1 MSYFDRN
8 IECIRE
14 NNKDLYEGIINYTE
28 YSKDIS
34 VFTYDA
40 KIEGQYIE
48 LHIDNKIYY
57 MNSIYSPRAEA
68 LRIIEKCKD
77 MDPRSKL
84 AFVGFG
90 NGTLARELMNMEDS
104 KAAYIFYEP
113 SPEIFKHV
121 LENYDLTDI
130 LNNGKIHI
138 FVEGYNSNKL
148 NIWLNDAFS
157 YSNWKLLFIYTLSKY
172 DKLFNNNEKWFNGL
186 CNDILRTKSAE
197 RNTIIEFAED
207 TLKNSIESLVHLPFA
222 TSSYDFLNKFPKDMP
237 AIVVAAG
244 PSLEKNVHYLKEAK
258 NKALIIAVDRAAIYL
273 LNQGIE
279 PDMVCTIDP
288 RKPVHMFDDDRLKD
302 IPLVISPNSNI
313 NAINR
318 VEGGSKMIYGTSYEL
333 YNTDIFK
340 KYGSYVPAFPVG
352 GSVATFAFYLAV
364 YWEFSRVVLIGQDLA
379 TSGNKHHAGE
389 EGYNDSNIPKNMIEV
404 EDIYGGTAYT
414 TPDFYEY
421 VKWYNMQIE
430 HLSDKIEVIDA
441 TEGGAKFKGSIIMT
455 LKEVVDNYCI
465 NEYDVTAIINGVGE
479 TFNDDVKKSIIQ
491 DYIKSKDNFKKIKR
505 ILSEAVSD
513 MSRGVTLIKRG
524 TYTNRDLDNIE
535 KSIFK
540 SNKLIEESYE
550 AFFFVESSLEEE
562 LEMTDDIY
570 DSHDN
575 PLDETIRLYEKI
587 IKYYNKLLETEAK
600 VIPMWDAMIEKVQDK
615 IRDII

>member
-1 MSYFDRN
+1 MSYFNKN
-8 IECIRE
+8 IECIK
-14 NNKDLYEGIINYTE
+14 NNDKDLYEGIINYIE
-28 YSKDIS
+28 YSNDIK
-34 VFTYDA
+34 VYTFDA

-48 LHIDNKIYY
+48 LQADNKRYY
-57 MNSIYSPRAEA
+57 MSSTYSPTAEA

-90 NGTLARELMNMEDS
+90 NGTLARELINMEDS

-113 SPEIFKHV
+113 SPEVFKHV

-130 LNNGKIHI
+130 LNNRKIHI
-138 FVEGYNSNKL
+138 FVEDYNSNKL

-172 DKLFNNNEKWFNGL
+172 DRLFSDREKWFKSL
-186 CNDILRTKSAE
+186 CGDILKTKSIE
-197 RNTIIEFAED
+197 CNTIIEFAED
-207 TLKNSIESLVHLPFA
+207 TLKNSIESLVHLPFV
-222 TSSYDFLNKFPKDMP
+222 TTSYDFLNKFPKDMI

-279 PDMVCTIDP
+279 PDMVCTVDP
-288 RKPVHMFDDDRLKD
+288 RKPLWIFDDDRLKNS
-302 IPLVISPNSNI
+302 PLVISPNSNI
-313 NAINR
+313 NVINR
-318 VEGGSKMIYGTSYEL
+318 LDGGKRLIYGTSYEP
-333 YNTDIFK
+333 YNTEIFN
-340 KYGSYVPAFPVG
+340 KYGSYIPAFPIG

-389 EGYNDSNIPKNMIEV
+389 EEYNDRNRPDNMIEV
-404 EDIYGGTAYT
+404 EDVYGNTAYT

-421 VKWYNMQIE
+421 IKWYNMQIE
-430 HLSDKIEVIDA
+430 YLSDKVEVIDA
-441 TEGGAKFKGSIIMT
+441 TEGGAKFKGSTIMT
-455 LKEVVDNYCI
+455 LKEVIDNYCT
-465 NEYDVTAIINGVGE
+465 NEYDIEAIIDSVGE
-479 TFNDDVKKSIIQ
+479 TFNENIKKSIVQ

-505 ILSEAVSD
+505 VLSEAVSD
-513 MSRGVTLIKRG
+513 MNRGVTLIKRG

-535 KSIFK
+535 KSVFK
-540 SNKLIEESYE
+540 GNQLIEESLE

-570 DSHDN
+570 EASDN

-600 VIPMWDAMIEKVQDK
+600 VMPMWDEMIEKVQDK
-615 IRDII
+615 MSNI